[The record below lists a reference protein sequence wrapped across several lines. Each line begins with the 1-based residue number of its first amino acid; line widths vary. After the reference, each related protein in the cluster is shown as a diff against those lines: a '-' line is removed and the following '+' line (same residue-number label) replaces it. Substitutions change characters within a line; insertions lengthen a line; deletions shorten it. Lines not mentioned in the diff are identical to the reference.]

1 VARNTGA
8 STVKLY
14 YRIGEVAGIV
24 GVEPHVLRYWE
35 TEFPSIRPQ
44 KSRSGQRVYSR
55 RDVDKLLRVKELLY
69 AQRFT
74 IAGARQRLKEGGP
87 QTEPLSLPAAD
98 TAPEGSVDAPRAL
111 SGGEASE
118 ANQLSLRLRA
128 ALLDVRCDVLRM
140 LEGLERRSQRLGRE
154 TDPDVDAPEP
164 EETTSAELPLV
175 SLGTSARSYDAEASL
190 GILGG
195 GVFSREQESTRGQTR
210 VQAQAR
216 DDSDP
221 L

>member
-1 VARNTGA
+1 MARNTGA

-74 IAGARQRLKEGGP
+74 IAGARQRLKEGGGHL
-87 QTEPLSLPAAD
+87 EPPSPPAPEAPDSLESAAPEPRASVERDHGEVARD
-98 TAPEGSVDAPRAL
+98 TA
-111 SGGEASE
+111 
-118 ANQLSLRLRA
+118 LRLRA
-128 ALLDVRCDVLRM
+128 ALLDVRCDVLRV
-140 LEGLERRSQRLGRE
+140 LQGLAHRSRRLGRE
-154 TDPDVDAPEP
+154 TDTDFEEADETLSGESPVASRGPSAGSHNEGIAVAPEDV
-164 EETTSAELPLV
+164 TCPLEPV
-175 SLGTSARSYDAEASL
+175 SARSP
-190 GILGG
+190 
-195 GVFSREQESTRGQTR
+195 TRF
-210 VQAQAR
+210 QAR
-216 DDSDP
+216 DDSDA